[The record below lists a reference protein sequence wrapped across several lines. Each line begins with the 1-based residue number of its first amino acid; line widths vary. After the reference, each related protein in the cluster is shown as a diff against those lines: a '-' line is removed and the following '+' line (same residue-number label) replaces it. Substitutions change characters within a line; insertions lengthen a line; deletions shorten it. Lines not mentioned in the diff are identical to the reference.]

1 MLNKNR
7 QRRYNYN
14 KPNFISILKN
24 NFSIILFFMILII
37 MIYSIVDYNFFNE
50 PPMVNVQKH
59 NLEKIREFNLK
70 ELYNQKNL
78 NHNEVRIW
86 ILNNTD
92 QTGLAG
98 KMRDCFEIGYQKN
111 EKKIKGDYIIYKQDN
126 FKSEDRYDLGKI
138 NSEITKV
145 FIHVN
150 LEDNPKFK
158 THIQEFLSFTGFE
171 GDIIDYEYSQKLYQE
186 RDITII
192 LGNNWNNNNNLIY
205 CKESIN

>member
-192 LGNNWNNNNNLIY
+192 LGNNWNKNNNLIY

>member
-37 MIYSIVDYNFFNE
+37 MIYSTVDYNFFNE

-192 LGNNWNNNNNLIY
+192 LGNNWNKNNNLIY

>member
-14 KPNFISILKN
+14 KPNYILILKN
-24 NFSIILFFMILII
+24 NSSIILFFTILVI
-37 MIYSIVDYNFFNE
+37 MIYSIIDYNFFNE
-50 PPMVNVQKH
+50 PPIVDVQRH
-59 NLEKIREFNLK
+59 NLEKIREFNLN

-138 NSEITKV
+138 NSEVTKV
-145 FIHVN
+145 FVHVD
-150 LEDNPKFK
+150 LEDYPKFK

-171 GDIIDYEYSQKLYQE
+171 SEIIDYEYSQKLYQE

-192 LGNNWNNNNNLIY
+192 LGNNWNKNNNLIY

>member
-14 KPNFISILKN
+14 KPNYISILKN
-24 NFSIILFFMILII
+24 NSSIILFFTILVI
-37 MIYSIVDYNFFNE
+37 MIYSIIDYNFFNE
-50 PPMVNVQKH
+50 PPIVDVQRH

-138 NSEITKV
+138 NSEVTKV
-145 FIHVN
+145 FVHVD
-150 LEDNPKFK
+150 LEDYPKFK

-171 GDIIDYEYSQKLYQE
+171 SEIIDYEYSQKLYQE

-192 LGNNWNNNNNLIY
+192 LGNNWNKNNNLIY

>member
-7 QRRYNYN
+7 QKRYNTRNYN
-14 KPNFISILKN
+14 SFINLKDNYPIIILLLV
-24 NFSIILFFMILII
+24 FLMISYSII
-37 MIYSIVDYNFFNE
+37 DYHFLNE
-50 PPMVNVQKH
+50 KPKSNVREH
-59 NLEKIREFNLK
+59 NLEKIRKFNLTD
-70 ELYNQKNL
+70 LYNQKNL

-98 KMRDCFEIGYQKN
+98 KMRDCFEKGYEIEQ
-111 EKKIKGDYIIYKQDN
+111 KKIKGDYTIFKQDN
-126 FKSEDRYDLGKI
+126 FKNQDRYDLGKI
-138 NSEITKV
+138 NPDNTQV

-150 LEDNPKFK
+150 IEENPKFK
-158 THIQEFLSFTGFE
+158 THIQEFLLFTGFKSNILE
-171 GDIIDYEYSQKLYQE
+171 YEYNQKLYQE

-192 LGNNWNNNNNLIY
+192 LGNDWNGDNNLIY

>member
-1 MLNKNR
+1 MLNKKR
-7 QRRYNYN
+7 QRDYKTRNYN
-14 KPNFISILKN
+14 SSFNLKDNYPIILLILALVLIGY
-24 NFSIILFFMILII
+24 SIIEH
-37 MIYSIVDYNFFNE
+37 NFFSDSSDL
-50 PPMVNVQKH
+50 NVREH
-59 NLEKIREFNLK
+59 NLEQIRKFNLK

-98 KMRDCFEIGYQKN
+98 KMRDCFEKGYEIKGN
-111 EKKIKGDYIIYKQDN
+111 KIKGDYTIFKQDN
-126 FKSEDRYDLGKI
+126 FKNEDRYDLGKI
-138 NSEITKV
+138 KSDNTQV

-150 LEDNPKFK
+150 IEEKPKFK

-171 GDIIDYEYSQKLYQE
+171 NDILEYEYTQKLYEE

-192 LGNNWNNNNNLIY
+192 LGNNWNTNNNLIY
-205 CKESIN
+205 CGKSIN

>member
-7 QRRYNYN
+7 QRRYDYN

-24 NFSIILFFMILII
+24 NFSIILFFMILTI
-37 MIYSIVDYNFFNE
+37 MIYSIIDYNFFNE
-50 PPMVNVQKH
+50 PPTLNIQKH
-59 NLEKIREFNLK
+59 NLEKIRELNLK

-92 QTGLAG
+92 QKGLAG
-98 KMRDCFEIGYQKN
+98 KMRDCFEKGYQKN
-111 EKKIKGDYIIYKQDN
+111 GKKIKGDYIIFKQDN

-145 FIHVN
+145 FVHVD
-150 LEDNPKFK
+150 LEDYPKFK

-171 GDIIDYEYSQKLYQE
+171 SEIIDYEYSQKLYQE

-192 LGNNWNNNNNLIY
+192 LGNNWNKNNNLIY

>member
-14 KPNFISILKN
+14 KPNYISILKN
-24 NFSIILFFMILII
+24 NSSIILFFTILVI
-37 MIYSIVDYNFFNE
+37 MIYSIIDYNFFNE
-50 PPMVNVQKH
+50 PPIVDVQRH

-145 FIHVN
+145 FVHVD
-150 LEDNPKFK
+150 LEDYPKFK

-171 GDIIDYEYSQKLYQE
+171 SEIIDYEYSQKLYQE

-192 LGNNWNNNNNLIY
+192 LGNNWNKNNNLIY

>member
-14 KPNFISILKN
+14 KPNYISILKN
-24 NFSIILFFMILII
+24 NSSIILFFTILVI
-37 MIYSIVDYNFFNE
+37 MIYSIIDYNFFNE
-50 PPMVNVQKH
+50 PPIVDVQRH

-145 FIHVN
+145 FVHVD
-150 LEDNPKFK
+150 LEDYPKFK
-158 THIQEFLSFTGFE
+158 THIQEFLSFTGF
-171 GDIIDYEYSQKLYQE
+171 GDEIIEYEYSQKLYQE

-192 LGNNWNNNNNLIY
+192 LGNNWNENNNLIY

>member
-37 MIYSIVDYNFFNE
+37 MIYSTVDYNFFNE

>member
-37 MIYSIVDYNFFNE
+37 MIYSTVDYNFFNE

-145 FIHVN
+145 FVHVN
-150 LEDNPKFK
+150 LEDYPKFK

-192 LGNNWNNNNNLIY
+192 LGNNWNKNNNLIY

>member
-14 KPNFISILKN
+14 KPNYILILKN
-24 NFSIILFFMILII
+24 NSSIILFFTILVI
-37 MIYSIVDYNFFNE
+37 MIYSIIDYNFFNE
-50 PPMVNVQKH
+50 PPIVDVQRH
-59 NLEKIREFNLK
+59 NLEKIREFNLN

-150 LEDNPKFK
+150 TEDYPKFK

-171 GDIIDYEYSQKLYQE
+171 SEIIDYEYSQKLYQE

-192 LGNNWNNNNNLIY
+192 LGNNWNKNNNLIY

>member
-14 KPNFISILKN
+14 KPNYISILKN
-24 NFSIILFFMILII
+24 NSSIILFFTILVI
-37 MIYSIVDYNFFNE
+37 MIYSIIDYNFFNE
-50 PPMVNVQKH
+50 PPIVDVQRH
-59 NLEKIREFNLK
+59 NLEKIREFNLN

-138 NSEITKV
+138 NSEVTKV
-145 FIHVN
+145 FVHVD
-150 LEDNPKFK
+150 LEDYPKFK

-171 GDIIDYEYSQKLYQE
+171 SEIIDYEYSQKLYQE

-192 LGNNWNNNNNLIY
+192 LGNNWNKNNNLIY

>member
-14 KPNFISILKN
+14 KPNYISILKN
-24 NFSIILFFMILII
+24 NSSIILFFTILVI
-37 MIYSIVDYNFFNE
+37 MIYSIIDYNFFNE
-50 PPMVNVQKH
+50 PPIVDVQRH
-59 NLEKIREFNLK
+59 NLDKIREFNLK

-145 FIHVN
+145 FVHVD
-150 LEDNPKFK
+150 LEDYPKFK

-171 GDIIDYEYSQKLYQE
+171 SEIIDYEYSQKLYQE

-192 LGNNWNNNNNLIY
+192 LGNNWNKNNNLIY

>member
-37 MIYSIVDYNFFNE
+37 MIYSTVDYNFFNK

>member
-14 KPNFISILKN
+14 KPNYISILKN
-24 NFSIILFFMILII
+24 NSSIILFFTILVI
-37 MIYSIVDYNFFNE
+37 MIYSIIDYNFFNE
-50 PPMVNVQKH
+50 PPIVDVQRH
-59 NLEKIREFNLK
+59 NLEKIREFNLN

-145 FIHVN
+145 FVHVD
-150 LEDNPKFK
+150 LEDYPKFK

-171 GDIIDYEYSQKLYQE
+171 SEIIDYEYSQKLYQE

-192 LGNNWNNNNNLIY
+192 LGNNWNKNNNLIY

>member
-37 MIYSIVDYNFFNE
+37 MIYSTVDYNFFNE

-171 GDIIDYEYSQKLYQE
+171 GNIIDYEYSQKLYQE

>member
-14 KPNFISILKN
+14 KPNYILILKN
-24 NFSIILFFMILII
+24 NSSIILFFTILVI
-37 MIYSIVDYNFFNE
+37 MIYSIIDYNFFNE
-50 PPMVNVQKH
+50 PPIVDVQRH
-59 NLEKIREFNLK
+59 NLEKIREFNLN

-145 FIHVN
+145 FVHVY
-150 LEDNPKFK
+150 LEDYPKFK

-171 GDIIDYEYSQKLYQE
+171 SDIIDYEYSQKLYQE

-192 LGNNWNNNNNLIY
+192 LGNNWNKNNNLIY